1 MTTNVIL
8 PALGMAQ
15 ETGKIIRWLKSEGEM
30 VRQGEPLVEIETDK
44 AAVELE
50 APATGIVASIAA
62 APGDEIPVGQT
73 IAHIVEPG
81 SIPHPIE
88 NGAQRAAPLAPLAST
103 EDATRSSIP
112 VSPLAARIAAEHH
125 LNIDEI
131 QPVGKRIQKADVL
144 SYLQRQ
150 GQRRE
155 QEASVAQPESARVV
169 SAAGLLAASPKA
181 RRLAREQGKDLATM
195 RGSGP
200 DGAILAVDVLASG
213 AVPETAIEA
222 SHSEPRELATSRTWR
237 LMAERTTQSWTN
249 VPHFFLMRDVNASRL
264 MIWREQVQR
273 RTTEKITYTDLL
285 VKVVAALLQKH
296 PRLNASWNEGRIL
309 LNESVNIGIAAASD
323 EGLIVPVIQRA
334 NTLSVSQLAQQRKE
348 LVERTRSGKV
358 RLEDVS
364 GGTFTISNLGMYGVD
379 SFKAIINP
387 PQAAILAVGRIAD
400 RVVPVGGQPAVQPIM
415 SLSLSCDHRVV
426 DGARAAQFLTELADV
441 LEEPLA
447 LLE

>member
-1 MTTNVIL
+1 
-8 PALGMAQ
+8 MAQ

-50 APATGIVASIAA
+50 APATGIVAAIAA
-62 APGDEIPVGQT
+62 MPGDEIPVGET
-73 IAHIVEPG
+73 IAHIVEPD
-81 SIPHPIE
+81 SIPQSIA
-88 NGAQRAAPLAPLAST
+88 NSAQKADSS
-103 EDATRSSIP
+103 EEATRSSIP

-125 LNIDEI
+125 LDIDEI
-131 QPVGKRIQKADVL
+131 QPAGKRIQKADVL
-144 SYLQRQ
+144 SYLQKH
-150 GQRRE
+150 GQKRE
-155 QEASVAQPESARVV
+155 QEASTAQSESTRPASVV
-169 SAAGLLAASPKA
+169 SLLAASPKA
-181 RRLAREQGKDLATM
+181 RRLAREQGKDLATIQ
-195 RGSGP
+195 GTGP
-200 DGAILAVDVLASG
+200 DGAILAADVLAASLP
-213 AVPETAIEA
+213 APMQVVTEMTIAATPSEA
-222 SHSEPRELATSRTWR
+222 QELTTSRTWR
-237 LMAERTTQSWTN
+237 LMAERTTRSWTS
-249 VPHFFLMRDVNASRL
+249 VPHFFLQRDVNASRL
-264 MIWREQVQR
+264 MIWREQVQK
-273 RTTEKITYTDLL
+273 RTSEKITYTDLL

-296 PRLNASWNEGRIL
+296 PHLNASWSGGRIL
-309 LNESVNIGIAAASD
+309 LNEAVNIGIAAASD

-334 NTLSVSQLAQQRKE
+334 NTLPVSQIAQRRKE
-348 LVERTRSGKV
+348 LVERTRAGKV

-400 RVVPVGGQPAVQPIM
+400 RVVPVAGQPSVQPMM